1 MSFLVRSPLTNYL
14 SNDKKNLLFSDEES
28 NSYALKYI
36 PANQFENVIK
46 NVRRKKVKEE
56 EEHLWSLYVNEL
68 KTREAR
74 SSNRKS
80 VSKFKVGKVND
91 LCYEQDDD
99 LDSEPFRL
107 EKDIHINQTKKLLST
122 TIPSLDKN
130 LSIKHK
136 LKERKSMRSK
146 TVERICSFNN
156 IQNADNENN
165 KCTIMKENAINCQS
179 PLESTLNNESIFV
192 LNDKPH
198 LELNYNDNKESASYI
213 KPDPEITYKISLI
226 QKKLIEVLNEIFHQ
240 LGKIP
245 LPDGEDDIK
254 RRKQR
259 ALEFA
264 IRFSRQY
271 LYDLNRNITEIQRN
285 LLVFVPD
292 AKIKLNKKGFAFYMQ
307 AIEHKLLSTYQI
319 LLNALIA
326 YDKHIPGSIL
336 KCYPEKLKEVLQITI
351 TIKDIF
357 KQFQPDNH
365 AASGDSNLPSL
376 GEEIQ
381 NKCNA
386 ILAKL
391 HVSSN
396 NELPFKNQHIAV
408 IEDSNR
414 PPSFYNKA
422 ISNKR
427 KNFDRLSMYNMDTSN
442 FKRFQKKIEPFRRK
456 EFERN
461 ITDLNKMS
469 VNQSTLSANLPPH
482 GNLFKE
488 STECDKKLI
497 IKRDDIQTV
506 MDKIPLYSDDEIS
519 LETQKKDSGLLSTK
533 RNKTERALSYRWK
546 GSVYPKGIQKAANK
560 QSLVNQNGHHSK
572 QTKDNLSSLVPI
584 VANLLSDVNNKAFN
598 TETLPLSSLETLH
611 QYLEEQKSLNN
622 PKSNDHLTIKC
633 KTHNNHKKINLKPIH
648 LKSKRSIESEN
659 KNIVENMQLIN
670 VSSERYGNNEPLFCS
685 VSCQVNNEKII
696 KIGKAENIY
705 LHKKDTK
712 TPIIISETTKFNLQ
726 KYRDDYQSSLKLDPM
741 YNTNSQN
748 KPWSVVDWISDTLVN
763 ELIGD
768 IAKEFEMNDVI
779 QKLFQLEFQEF

>member
-391 HVSSN
+391 H
-396 NELPFKNQHIAV
+396 
-408 IEDSNR
+408 
-414 PPSFYNKA
+414 
-422 ISNKR
+422 
-427 KNFDRLSMYNMDTSN
+427 
-442 FKRFQKKIEPFRRK
+442 
-456 EFERN
+456 
-461 ITDLNKMS
+461 
-469 VNQSTLSANLPPH
+469 
-482 GNLFKE
+482 
-488 STECDKKLI
+488 
-497 IKRDDIQTV
+497 
-506 MDKIPLYSDDEIS
+506 EIS

-584 VANLLSDVNNKAFN
+584 VANLLSDVNNKHQQAFN